1 MKFLVDSMLG
11 KLTRFLRM
19 FGYDT
24 VYANDLRN
32 IFQLDPVPDEKLI
45 EFAKKS
51 GRYIITKD
59 FLLYKGFN
67 EKSLHLKGEGTYNY
81 LNQLKKNLRLEFNFK
96 IEQARCSKCNSE
108 LKKIKDKYLVKDL
121 VLKETF
127 NHYDEF
133 FQCLN
138 ISCKK
143 IYWEGSHVEDIVNR
157 LEKNLL

>member
-11 KLTRFLRM
+11 KLSRFLRM

-24 VYANDLRN
+24 VYANDL
-32 IFQLDPVPDEKLI
+32 IDVFKLDPVPDEKLI
-45 EFAKKS
+45 EYAKKS
-51 GRYIITKD
+51 DRYIITKD
-59 FLLYKGFN
+59 YLLFKRYN

-81 LNQLKKNLRLEFNFK
+81 LNQLKKNPRLEFNFK

-108 LKKIKDKYLVKDL
+108 LKKIEDKQQIKYL

-133 FQCLN
+133 FKCLN
-138 ISCKK
+138 PRCKK
-143 IYWEGSHVEDIVNR
+143 IYWKGSHIEDIVKRIGKYR
-157 LEKNLL
+157 L